1 MNRLAL
7 VGAVV
12 LAVHVTACSDVPVAP
27 QSVPRFS
34 ATTDGKVTKL
44 AKYEKSRRPIQ
55 TFAMQTI
62 GPAGGTVSL
71 GSFEIVVPAGALSQP
86 TSLTI
91 ALPSDAKLAG
101 YVVAEFGP
109 HGIKFDLPVTIKLP
123 FAGTTADSNLKMHV
137 LWYDGSQWT
146 PLPSSVTTDG
156 RIQADTD
163 HFSEY
168 GTEEDPS
175 RGITLAGG

>member
-1 MNRLAL
+1 MNRLVL
-7 VGAVV
+7 VGAVA
-12 LAVHVTACSDVPVAP
+12 LAVHVAACSDVPVAP
-27 QSVPRFS
+27 QSVPAFS

-44 AKYEKSRRPIQ
+44 AKYEKGRRPSQ

-62 GPAGGTVSL
+62 GPAGGSVSL
-71 GSFEIVVPAGALSQP
+71 GSFEIVVPEGALSFP
-86 TSLTI
+86 TSVTI
-91 ALPSDAKLAG
+91 ALPTDPRLAG

-109 HGIKFDLPVTIKLP
+109 HGIKFDVPVTIRLP
-123 FAGTTADSNLKMHV
+123 FAGTTADSDVTMHV
-137 LWYDGSQWT
+137 LWYNGSEWT
-146 PLPSSVTTDG
+146 PLPSSITSDG
-156 RIQADTD
+156 RVQADTD

>member
-34 ATTDGKVTKL
+34 ATADGKVTKL
-44 AKYEKSRRPIQ
+44 AKYEKGKRPVQ

-62 GPAGGTVSL
+62 GPAGGAVSL
-71 GSFEIVVPAGALSQP
+71 GAFEIVVPAGALSQP

-91 ALPSDAKLAG
+91 ALPQDLGLIG
-101 YVVAEFGP
+101 YVLAEFGP
-109 HGIKFDLPVTIKLP
+109 HGIKFDVPVTIKLP
-123 FAGTTADSNLKMHV
+123 YTGTTAEGDTTMHV
-137 LWYDGSQWT
+137 LWYNGVEWT

-168 GTEEDPS
+168 GTEENPS